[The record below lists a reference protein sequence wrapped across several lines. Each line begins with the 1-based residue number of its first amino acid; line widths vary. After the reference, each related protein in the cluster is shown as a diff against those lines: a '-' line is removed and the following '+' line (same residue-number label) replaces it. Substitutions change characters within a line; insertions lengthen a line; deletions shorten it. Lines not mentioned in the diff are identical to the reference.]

1 MIRPL
6 FMILHLL
13 MLLAASSPGLSNPLR
28 HNERRIGSWQIIS
41 TVPNSVSVIFFI
53 DSLRGWAAGSGG
65 IILASTDGGSI
76 WTPQNSG
83 TTATLRSLHFLDP
96 SIGFASGNNRTLL
109 STTNGGVTWTTLPV
123 VSDSGTIYTS
133 LGSDGSGCIYFLTN
147 YGEIYRSL
155 DSGVSWQ
162 NIHTLGQTGFSYLNY
177 SHTPVCFAMK
187 ASGNVLY
194 RSTDGGTVWDT
205 VRFSFSWSG
214 DLYFL
219 NKDTGWVTENWGPSS
234 SQHDSVS
241 VHFTS
246 DGGVSWTRR
255 STLPGLVLST
265 LHFIN
270 GAEGWS
276 SMTQKIF
283 HTSDGG
289 VSWEDQFSSDSIG
302 FIRDL
307 FMLHSDRG
315 WVVTSSGKVLR
326 YSTSSVVSVLEPDVH
341 PEQFMLFQNYPNPF
355 NPTTVIGFTVSARSE
370 VRIIVSDLLG
380 RTVAELMHEVKAPGT
395 YSVRWDGSGHASGI
409 YFYQLT
415 AGPHR
420 ITNRMMLV
428 R

>member
-1 MIRPL
+1 MKRL
-6 FMILHLL
+6 FFMILQSLL
-13 MLLAASSPGLSNPLR
+13 LLAQSSSGLSNPSL
-28 HNERRIGSWQIIS
+28 HNERRIGSWQVVS

-83 TTATLRSLHFLDP
+83 TTSTLRSLHFLDH

-109 STTNGGVTWTTLPV
+109 STTNGGVTWNILPV

-133 LGSDGSGCIYFLTN
+133 LGSDGSGNIHFLTN

-162 NIHTLGQTGFSYLNY
+162 NIHTLGQTGFSFLNS
-177 SHTPVCFAMK
+177 SHAPICFAMK

-205 VRFSFSWSG
+205 VRFNFPWSG
-214 DLYFL
+214 DVYFH

-234 SQHDSVS
+234 SPHDSVS

-246 DGGVSWTRR
+246 DGGVTWTRR

-265 LHFIN
+265 LQFTN

-276 SMTQKIF
+276 SMTEKIF

-315 WVVTSSGKVLR
+315 WGVTSSGKVLR
-326 YSTSSVVSVLEPDVH
+326 YSTSPVVSVIGSDVH
-341 PEQFMLFQNYPNPF
+341 PQQFILHQNHPNPF
-355 NPTTVIGFTVSARSE
+355 NPTTVISYQLSAISE
-370 VRIIVSDLLG
+370 TSLIIYDAIG
-380 RTVAELMHEVKAPGT
+380 REEAVLVNDIQEAGT
-395 YSVRWDGSGHASGI
+395 YSVSFDGSRSPSGI
-409 YFYQLT
+409 YFARLT
-415 AGPHR
+415 SGGASQMR
-420 ITNRMMLV
+420 KLV
-428 R
+428 LMK